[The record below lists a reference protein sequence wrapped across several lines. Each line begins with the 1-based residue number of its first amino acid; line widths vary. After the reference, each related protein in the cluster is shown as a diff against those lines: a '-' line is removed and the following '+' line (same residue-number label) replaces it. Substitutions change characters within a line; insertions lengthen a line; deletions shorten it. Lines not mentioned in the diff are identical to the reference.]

1 MSTTDKSEGQSHE
14 DTLLTLVRTLAH
26 DLDAKVAFIC
36 ERLDSDPEVARTV
49 ALFVDDQFLENFEYK
64 IAGTPCEAV
73 YREGSLSIASGT
85 SGLYPDD
92 EMLAELNIESYVG
105 YALYDAGGQVL
116 GHLGILDEKPLSDEA
131 SARRRLREL
140 ATQAVE
146 ELNQRRAATK
156 TER

>member
-1 MSTTDKSEGQSHE
+1 MC
-14 DTLLTLVRTLAH
+14 RRPF
-26 DLDAKVAFIC
+26 LD
-36 ERLDSDPEVARTV
+36 
-49 ALFVDDQFLENFEYK
+49 NFEYK

-105 YALYDAGGQVL
+105 YALYDSRGQVL
-116 GHLGILDEKPLSDEA
+116 GHLGILDEKPLSDETR
-131 SARRRLREL
+131 ARQRLREL

-146 ELNQRRAATK
+146 ELNHRRAETG
-156 TER
+156 TGP